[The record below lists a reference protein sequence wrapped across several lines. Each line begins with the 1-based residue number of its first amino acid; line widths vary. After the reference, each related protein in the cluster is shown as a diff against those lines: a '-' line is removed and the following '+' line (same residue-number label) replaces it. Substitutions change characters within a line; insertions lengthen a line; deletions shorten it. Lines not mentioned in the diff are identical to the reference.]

1 MPIPYRD
8 QDELEELGT
17 AAFLLIEPQAA
28 PPGFRAALFQINARG
43 EPVEFTYNRLETPST
58 FLWRPADVQ
67 RAASRRLTVSLLELA
82 PRVPRLILCRA
93 DQTPLA
99 LFSEDLAVAVP
110 VCRIAT
116 AAEVADA
123 EMAGAE
129 TIDGPDPLH
138 LFWLPGPPEPDT
150 AERALLER
158 LSLYGLLLEPFA
170 RSSSALDELYGARE
184 TSRS

>member
-17 AAFLLIEPQAA
+17 AAFLLIEAQAA
-28 PPGFRAALFQINARG
+28 PPGYRGALFQIDARG

-67 RAASRRLTVSLLELA
+67 RAAARRLTVSLLDMA

-93 DQTPLA
+93 SETPAA
-99 LFSEDLAVAVP
+99 LFVEDLAVAIP

-116 AAEVADA
+116 GAEIAVTGST
-123 EMAGAE
+123 GAE
-129 TIDGPDPLH
+129 TIEGPERLH
-138 LFWLPGPPEPDT
+138 LFWQPAPPGADT
-150 AERALLER
+150 PGRALVER
-158 LSLYGLLLEPFA
+158 LTFYGLLLEPFA
-170 RSSSALDELYGARE
+170 RASAALDELYGAQE
-184 TSRS
+184 ANP